1 MKIEYKFVNGEN
13 VYVEVYGEFEKIM
26 IELNKNLHNNDRV
39 ETRRHISL
47 ELFKQDKEIKDNRVN
62 IEEHIL
68 KKLDKDLLKKAIS
81 LLNLNDKELLYN
93 LYFSEKPISQKECA
107 NKLNISASAFRKRL
121 ERLRKKLISIIQ
133 KLSN

>member
-1 MKIEYKFVNGEN
+1 MRKLGAI
-13 VYVEVYGEFEKIM
+13 
-26 IELNKNLHNNDRV
+26 
-39 ETRRHISL
+39 ISL

-93 LYFSEKPISQKECA
+93 LYFSEKPISQKEYA

>member
-107 NKLNISASAFRKRL
+107 NKLNKSKYRRTYI
-121 ERLRKKLISIIQ
+121 KKIR
-133 KLSN
+133 